1 MMANKEEL
9 QIKNSFLY
17 LIPIVTSNVLPFI
30 ALPILTRILT
40 TEDYGVLALARIYAI
55 FVNGVVHFA
64 MTASYERNYFQYRN
78 DRENTAQLLYSTLL
92 FVILN
97 FVVLASFT
105 YVFKPTISTL
115 IIGSPEYQHI
125 LFWAFCAQFLTGVS
139 CYYFIFFKNT
149 ENAQKYVSYTIAGNM
164 MNFVLSL
171 FLVAYVEVGVIGI
184 IYAELCAGVLI
195 FGMLSYKFARAL
207 EFSLNK
213 SILRESLRISY
224 PLTPRILFGVIG
236 SQCDKYLIGL
246 LASVGGVG
254 TYSIGQKV
262 SYVIA
267 TYMTAMY
274 NVFSPRVYEQMFE
287 GKAEGGESIGRY
299 LTPFVYVS
307 IAVGLFVSLFSEE
320 VISIL
325 TPPSYHGAIDI
336 VAILSVYYG
345 LLFFGMVGGT
355 QLMFARKT
363 YITSVI
369 SIVSIF
375 LAVGLNVIFI
385 SKWGAIGAAWATLLA
400 GVVSGS
406 LYFAAAQHYYEIK
419 WEYGRVLGICL
430 TFVGGSVLGIF
441 LRYVGVDYSFR
452 ILVKLI
458 WIWLYVYIG
467 MRSGVI
473 TGENVAMVK
482 KILRELK
489 MQGTEEVSTRA
500 GPKIG
505 LG

>member
-1 MMANKEEL
+1 
-9 QIKNSFLY
+9 
-17 LIPIVTSNVLPFI
+17 
-30 ALPILTRILT
+30 
-40 TEDYGVLALARIYAI
+40 
-55 FVNGVVHFA
+55 
-64 MTASYERNYFQYRN
+64 
-78 DRENTAQLLYSTLL
+78 
-92 FVILN
+92 
-97 FVVLASFT
+97 
-105 YVFKPTISTL
+105 
-115 IIGSPEYQHI
+115 
-125 LFWAFCAQFLTGVS
+125 
-139 CYYFIFFKNT
+139 
-149 ENAQKYVSYTIAGNM
+149 
-164 MNFVLSL
+164 
-171 FLVAYVEVGVIGI
+171 
-184 IYAELCAGVLI
+184 
-195 FGMLSYKFARAL
+195 
-207 EFSLNK
+207 
-213 SILRESLRISY
+213 
-224 PLTPRILFGVIG
+224 
-236 SQCDKYLIGL
+236 
-246 LASVGGVG
+246 
-254 TYSIGQKV
+254 
-262 SYVIA
+262 
-267 TYMTAMY
+267 
-274 NVFSPRVYEQMFE
+274 
-287 GKAEGGESIGRY
+287 
-299 LTPFVYVS
+299 VYVS

-473 TGENVAMVK
+473 TGENVAMVT

-489 MQGTEEVSTRA
+489 MRGTEEVSTRA

>member
-1 MMANKEEL
+1 
-9 QIKNSFLY
+9 
-17 LIPIVTSNVLPFI
+17 
-30 ALPILTRILT
+30 
-40 TEDYGVLALARIYAI
+40 
-55 FVNGVVHFA
+55 
-64 MTASYERNYFQYRN
+64 
-78 DRENTAQLLYSTLL
+78 
-92 FVILN
+92 
-97 FVVLASFT
+97 
-105 YVFKPTISTL
+105 
-115 IIGSPEYQHI
+115 
-125 LFWAFCAQFLTGVS
+125 
-139 CYYFIFFKNT
+139 
-149 ENAQKYVSYTIAGNM
+149 VSYTIVGNT

-171 FLVAYVEVGVIGI
+171 FLVAYVDVGVIGI

-195 FGMLSYKFARAL
+195 FVMLSYKFARTL
-207 EFSLNK
+207 EFALNR

-254 TYSIGQKV
+254 MYSIGQKV
-262 SYVIA
+262 SYMIA

-299 LTPFVYVS
+299 LTPFVYMS
-307 IAVGLFVSLFSEE
+307 IAVGFLVSLFSEE

-336 VAILSVYYG
+336 VTILSVYYG

-355 QLMFARKT
+355 QLIFARKT
-363 YITSVI
+363 HFTSVI

-375 LAVGLNVIFI
+375 LSVGLNVIFI

-419 WEYGRVLGICL
+419 WEYRRVLGICL

-452 ILVKLI
+452 MLVKLV

-467 MRSGVI
+467 IRSGVI

-489 MQGTEEVSTRA
+489 MRGTEEVSTRA
-500 GPKIG
+500 GPRIG